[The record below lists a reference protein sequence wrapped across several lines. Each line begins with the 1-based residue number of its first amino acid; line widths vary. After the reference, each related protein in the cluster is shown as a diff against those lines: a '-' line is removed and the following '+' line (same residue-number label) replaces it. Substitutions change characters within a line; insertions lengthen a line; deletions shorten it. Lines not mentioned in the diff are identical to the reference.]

1 MHEIKIDQKR
11 KNEISQTVQEIMRD
25 FLEKEIGFNLEDGD
39 EPLRIILSDSV
50 QAMNFITLLESE
62 FEIEF
67 DDDEIDL
74 EFFSSIKLI
83 SDLIYKYL
91 GSKTLF

>member
-1 MHEIKIDQKR
+1 
-11 KNEISQTVQEIMRD
+11 MRD